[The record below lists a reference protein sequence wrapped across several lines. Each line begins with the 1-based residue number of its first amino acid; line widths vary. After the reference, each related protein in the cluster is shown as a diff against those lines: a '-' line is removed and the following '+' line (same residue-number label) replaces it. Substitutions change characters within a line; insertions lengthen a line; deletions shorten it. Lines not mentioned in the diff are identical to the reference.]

1 MDLDRLVGP
10 IFGMC
15 IWHRM
20 GINLPGVMPEG
31 SSATALGW
39 LAWYLEFEMILTLNR
54 ENCKSP
60 KREVWGG
67 EGKMAEE
74 MDPAMNP
81 ARDPVSSPWSLMFCN
96 DKFF

>member
-1 MDLDRLVGP
+1 
-10 IFGMC
+10 
-15 IWHRM
+15 M

-39 LAWYLEFEMILTLNR
+39 LAWYLEFEMIWTLNR

-60 KREVWGG
+60 EREVWGKR
-67 EGKMAEE
+67 GKEKLPTEE
-74 MDPAMNP
+74 VDPAMNP
-81 ARDPVSSPWSLMFCN
+81 ARDPVRLIYDGPPWSPMFRN